1 MTDVIVCEY
10 GIPSPVEGNTARQDG
25 VFVLLKMDFL
35 LFAGGEIGVKERITR
50 GCFVGFQKPFSFGAG
65 GLNHFESD
73 EAQPRHTQ

>member
-1 MTDVIVCEY
+1 
-10 GIPSPVEGNTARQDG
+10 
-25 VFVLLKMDFL
+25 MDFL